1 MDNFQKYLNGFR
13 LRLFFSLILE
23 NLISVGLIYLIFS
36 YLNIGLGKTL
46 IVAFLMSLVLSLIT
60 SLILSKSL
68 TFPTKQLQQ
77 AVLRLTP
84 SNNQPVSAPDTNK
97 LSLGKELVSNLI
109 SQIYQISAV
118 ASKSADE
125 IERTKYDLT
134 KDFMANSIPLPIFV
148 LDTNENI
155 KFANKTAA
163 KYLGMD
169 VSDLINKNIY
179 SILDMSF
186 PNNNTFDAWLNN
198 AKQNT
203 ANSSN
208 QWERVKLNIRD
219 QHPALYF
226 DLSAYYNITSPEG
239 YCTIITIF
247 DHTKQYSQ
255 DDQSISFVALT
266 VHELRTPLTL
276 LKGYI
281 EVFNQ
286 EFKGKLNPEMDSFLD
301 KMRASSDQ
309 LTAFVNNIL
318 NVARVDND
326 QMELKLQKENWNE
339 VLNQAIDTIDLRA
352 RVRGISLQREI
363 ANNIPLVGVDR
374 LSIQEV
380 ILNLIDNAIKY
391 SADSKIIKI
400 KSHIN
405 GEGLVETTVQDFG
418 RGIPESIISNLFTKF
433 YRDHHNRSQVGGTG
447 LGLYLSKAIIDA
459 HQGNIWVHSKEGE
472 GSTFGFTILPFDK
485 LSQEQKKLSN
495 DELVRSAHG
504 WIKNHSYY
512 RR

>member
-1 MDNFQKYLNGFR
+1 MDDFQKFLNGFR
-13 LRLFFSLILE
+13 LKLFFSLILE
-23 NLISVGLIYLIFS
+23 NIIIIGLIYPLNT
-36 YLNIGLGKTL
+36 YLNIGLEKTL
-46 IVAFLMSLVLSLIT
+46 IMASLGSIILSLIT
-60 SLILSKSL
+60 SLVLSKSL
-68 TFPTKQLQQ
+68 TLPTKQLRQ
-77 AVLRLTP
+77 AVLHLSP
-84 SNNQPVSAPDTNK
+84 SYNQPMGAPDTNK

-109 SQIYQISAV
+109 SQIYQIASV

-125 IERTKYDLT
+125 IEKTKYDLT

-148 LDTNENI
+148 LDKNENI
-155 KFANKTAA
+155 KFVNKTAA
-163 KYLGMD
+163 SYLGMD
-169 VSDLINKNIY
+169 VNDLINKNIY
-179 SILDMSF
+179 TILDMSF
-186 PNNNTFDAWLNN
+186 PTNNTFDVWLNKV
-198 AKQNT
+198 KQNA

-208 QWERVKLNIRD
+208 QWERVKLNVRD
-219 QHPALYF
+219 QHPTLYF
-226 DLSAYYNITSPEG
+226 DLSAYYNIGNPEG
-239 YCTIITIF
+239 YCTIITLF

-276 LKGYI
+276 LKGYV
-281 EVFNQ
+281 EVFDQ

-326 QMELKLQKENWNE
+326 QMELKLQKENWIE

-352 RVRGISLQREI
+352 KVRGISLEREI

-391 SADSKIIKI
+391 SGDSKVIKI
-400 KSHIN
+400 KSYVN

-418 RGIPESIISNLFTKF
+418 RGVPESIISNLFTKF

-472 GSTFGFTILPFDK
+472 GSTFGFSVLPFDK